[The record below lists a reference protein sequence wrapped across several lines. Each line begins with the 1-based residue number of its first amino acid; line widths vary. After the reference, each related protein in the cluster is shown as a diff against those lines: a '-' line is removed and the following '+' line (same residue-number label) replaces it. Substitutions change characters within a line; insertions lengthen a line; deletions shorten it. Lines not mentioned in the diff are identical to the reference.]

1 MQLEMRYVYQIYLDG
16 SFSKAAKSLYITQPA
31 LSMAIQKVE
40 ADIGMP
46 IFDRSTRPLTLTH
59 AGHIYINTIKDIM
72 LLEDNLHNHI
82 NDIQNL
88 KCGSLILG
96 GTHYI
101 NAHILPDILPGFIS
115 CYPNIDIRVLEHGSS
130 ILIHMLEEHQLD
142 FYFSCDPH
150 LITSFPGYKLFSDQA
165 LTGSS

>member
-101 NAHILPDILPGFIS
+101 NAHILPDIL
-115 CYPNIDIRVLEHGSS
+115 
-130 ILIHMLEEHQLD
+130 
-142 FYFSCDPH
+142 
-150 LITSFPGYKLFSDQA
+150 QA
-165 LTGSS
+165 LFPVTQISISAF

>member
-59 AGHIYINTIKDIM
+59 AGHIY
-72 LLEDNLHNHI
+72 
-82 NDIQNL
+82 
-88 KCGSLILG
+88 
-96 GTHYI
+96 Y
-101 NAHILPDILPGFIS
+101 
-115 CYPNIDIRVLEHGSS
+115 V
-130 ILIHMLEEHQLD
+130 
-142 FYFSCDPH
+142 
-150 LITSFPGYKLFSDQA
+150 
-165 LTGSS
+165 TGR